1 MAELLLLVLCDA
13 EFVMLSLCLVPSSN
27 KGESTVH
34 WEWEVGSIDKP
45 GHIDLMINM
54 VFTNVTYSLLEVYI
68 DIPYPCP

>member
-13 EFVMLSLCLVPSSN
+13 EFVSSTIF
-27 KGESTVH
+27 KQGESTVH

-54 VFTNVTYSLLEVYI
+54 VFTNVTYSLQEVYI